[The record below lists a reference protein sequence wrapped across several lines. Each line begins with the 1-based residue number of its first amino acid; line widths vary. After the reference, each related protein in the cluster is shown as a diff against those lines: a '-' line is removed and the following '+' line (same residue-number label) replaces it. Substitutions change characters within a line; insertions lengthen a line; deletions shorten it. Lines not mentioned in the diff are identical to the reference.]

1 MSIISFDNIIAAR
14 ASGNAWDWA
23 FDGMTANQTP
33 IAGAWYDLTSR
44 IAQINRTVLSYTG
57 FASSGANGAIM
68 NAASTGAIPIPYC
81 GGSYTRFLTSFATQ
95 VASIVGFSAVMLVD
109 ILMAAGPFTV
119 PTSTGTTTPTAVSP
133 ALTRYNGTNGPGY
146 AGNQLMISVG
156 TLFGGT
162 QGSFAITYTNQSGT
176 QHTTTAFTPVTA
188 AGTANRILQNGVTFG
203 PPFIPLASGD
213 TGIQNVVSFTLSGS
227 PSSPTGTIY
236 FHIVRPLLILPT
248 LAANSWVERDITTT
262 MDALIPLVS
271 GSDSQHGCLAVLGL
285 GNGTTASEMWYS
297 LRTVFG

>member
-68 NAASTGAIPIPYC
+68 NATSTRGD
-81 GGSYTRFLTSFATQ
+81 SYSILRRLLHPVLTLVATQ

-133 ALTRYNGTNGPGY
+133 ALTRYNGTNGQGY
-146 AGNQLMISVG
+146 AGK
-156 TLFGGT
+156 
-162 QGSFAITYTNQSGT
+162 
-176 QHTTTAFTPVTA
+176 
-188 AGTANRILQNGVTFG
+188 
-203 PPFIPLASGD
+203 
-213 TGIQNVVSFTLSGS
+213 
-227 PSSPTGTIY
+227 
-236 FHIVRPLLILPT
+236 
-248 LAANSWVERDITTT
+248 
-262 MDALIPLVS
+262 
-271 GSDSQHGCLAVLGL
+271 
-285 GNGTTASEMWYS
+285 
-297 LRTVFG
+297 